1 MPVFENEGIS
11 DTRSSINTGGDFVVQ
26 RRREGQFGLL
36 RISVSRHQLQI
47 FVSRGYTGKR
57 IAEHLGCSV
66 SYIYKRLKAEGLSPR
81 DKYSNITDNE
91 LDTEV
96 KSLHSQ
102 YPNAGAEMMN
112 GYLRAK
118 GIFVQRQRIRMSLN
132 SIDPMMNGYL
142 RAKGIFVQRQR
153 IRMSLNSI
161 DPVSSAGRW
170 AQVINR
176 RSYHVPSP
184 NSMWHMDG
192 HMKLIRWGFVI
203 HGAIDGFSR
212 LVPYLHCAT
221 DNSSSTVLQ
230 AFSKAVAEYGLPSR
244 MRSDHGGENIQLVYL
259 PEINKRLQLLR
270 QGWNK
275 HKIRTERNRTPEQI
289 WSDGLAATLAS
300 SAESGANILD
310 GKQFEEHLILHL
322 QRAGVQTTDIFS
334 MTETE
339 EHSNPLNLSTQQLN
353 TLKEEIQL
361 EGDFRDKYARCIH
374 KTLEFMFSNDTSYA
388 SPNY

>member
-1 MPVFENEGIS
+1 LSQRLKAEGLSPRDKYSNITDNELDTAVKSLHSQYPNAGAEMMNGYLRAKGI
-11 DTRSSINTGGDFVVQ
+11 FVQ
-26 RRREGQFGLL
+26 RQRIRMSLNSIDPVSSAGRWAQVINRRSYHVPSPNSMWHMDGHMKLIRGRGQGYTGQFGLP

-132 SIDPMMNGYL
+132 SIDP
-142 RAKGIFVQRQR
+142 
-153 IRMSLNSI
+153 
-161 DPVSSAGRW
+161 VSSAGRW

-184 NSMWHMDG
+184 NHVAYGRSYEAD
-192 HMKLIRWGFVI
+192 KTIAQAQFY
-203 HGAIDGFSR
+203 R
-212 LVPYLHCAT
+212 LSPKQWQNMGY
-221 DNSSSTVLQ
+221 
-230 AFSKAVAEYGLPSR
+230 
-244 MRSDHGGENIQLVYL
+244 
-259 PEINKRLQLLR
+259 RL
-270 QGWNK
+270 
-275 HKIRTERNRTPEQI
+275 
-289 WSDGLAATLAS
+289 A
-300 SAESGANILD
+300 
-310 GKQFEEHLILHL
+310 
-322 QRAGVQTTDIFS
+322 
-334 MTETE
+334 
-339 EHSNPLNLSTQQLN
+339 
-353 TLKEEIQL
+353 
-361 EGDFRDKYARCIH
+361 
-374 KTLEFMFSNDTSYA
+374 
-388 SPNY
+388 

>member
-1 MPVFENEGIS
+1 
-11 DTRSSINTGGDFVVQ
+11 
-26 RRREGQFGLL
+26 
-36 RISVSRHQLQI
+36 
-47 FVSRGYTGKR
+47 
-57 IAEHLGCSV
+57 
-66 SYIYKRLKAEGLSPR
+66 
-81 DKYSNITDNE
+81 
-91 LDTEV
+91 
-96 KSLHSQ
+96 
-102 YPNAGAEMMN
+102 MMN

-118 GIFVQRQRIRMSLN
+118 GIFVQRQRIR
-132 SIDPMMNGYL
+132 
-142 RAKGIFVQRQR
+142 K
-153 IRMSLNSI
+153 SLNSI

-203 HGAIDGFSR
+203 HGAIDGFSC

-244 MRSDHGGENIQLVYL
+244 MRSDHGGENIQVALLMNILRGLQRGSHITGVSVHNQRIERLWKDVFLQVVEPLYKEFYDLEDLSILEADNDVHKACLQLVYL
-259 PEINKRLQLLR
+259 PEINKRLQLFR

-339 EHSNPLNLSTQQLN
+339 EHSNPLNLTTQQLN

-374 KTLEFMFSNDTSYA
+374 KTLEFMFSNDTSNA

>member
-11 DTRSSINTGGDFVVQ
+11 NTRPSINTGGDFVVQ
-26 RRREGQFGLL
+26 RRREGPFGLP

-132 SIDPMMNGYL
+132 SIDP
-142 RAKGIFVQRQR
+142 
-153 IRMSLNSI
+153 
-161 DPVSSAGRW
+161 VSSAGRW

-184 NSMWHMDG
+184 NSMWHMDS

-244 MRSDHGGENIQLVYL
+244 MRSDHGGENIQVALLMNILRGLQRGSHITGVSVHNQRIERLWKDVFLQVVEPLYKEFYDLEDLSILEADNDVNKARNNLDAQKSNYIHFYDNNKEKSSSLKCNFKICPAFYFIPIHLIYL
-259 PEINKRLQLLR
+259 LSSLIPLKRKSNLKETLEINMHVAFT
-270 QGWNK
+270 K
-275 HKIRTERNRTPEQI
+275 H
-289 WSDGLAATLAS
+289 
-300 SAESGANILD
+300 
-310 GKQFEEHLILHL
+310 
-322 QRAGVQTTDIFS
+322 
-334 MTETE
+334 
-339 EHSNPLNLSTQQLN
+339 
-353 TLKEEIQL
+353 
-361 EGDFRDKYARCIH
+361 
-374 KTLEFMFSNDTSYA
+374 
-388 SPNY
+388 

>member
-1 MPVFENEGIS
+1 MAHPEAVLTTLGAIKNTLSTLERHFQDGSIEIDNSYRLFQNAKTNFDRISMEIPENVKVEISNCFHELMPVFENEGIS
-11 DTRSSINTGGDFVVQ
+11 DTQSSINTGGDFVVQ
-26 RRREGQFGLL
+26 RRREGQFGLP

-81 DKYSNITDNE
+81 DKYSNITDSE

-102 YPNAGAEMMN
+102 YRNAGA
-112 GYLRAK
+112 K
-118 GIFVQRQRIRMSLN
+118 
-132 SIDPMMNGYL
+132 MMNGYL

-244 MRSDHGGENIQLVYL
+244 MRSDHGGENIQVRSEQMKLFYDLV
-259 PEINKRLQLLR
+259 
-270 QGWNK
+270 
-275 HKIRTERNRTPEQI
+275 
-289 WSDGLAATLAS
+289 
-300 SAESGANILD
+300 
-310 GKQFEEHLILHL
+310 
-322 QRAGVQTTDIFS
+322 
-334 MTETE
+334 M
-339 EHSNPLNLSTQQLN
+339 
-353 TLKEEIQL
+353 
-361 EGDFRDKYARCIH
+361 
-374 KTLEFMFSNDTSYA
+374 
-388 SPNY
+388 NYT